1 MMNSTTADLRHPR
14 TELQVGLDKR
24 AFSPFL
30 SAVVAK
36 PAVLGLCEISNELTE
51 STLSLF
57 AEIVAMSSAMGWA
70 ADSVLVRF
78 GLRRSNIFA
87 AMFVSYAVSITCMWS
102 YLIATTSLEFL
113 KSPAMVYYLISG
125 CIQPLFA
132 RALFYEGITRIGVAR
147 AGPLRGSE
155 PLFATA
161 IAVMIFHEQPGWLVF
176 LGTILIVGSLWLISG
191 KQAGDTKWRL
201 IDAIFPIS
209 AALTSAISQSLRKQ
223 ALKIIPDPF
232 VAVAIVTTVSL
243 MLLIGFVVAT
253 KRTQQ
258 LHMER
263 DGFLFFLCAALI
275 ATLAQV
281 ANFIALG
288 RGQLSVIIP
297 LLNTTPLFTVFFSA
311 IFLRDIERV
320 NRRVVLGALLMVA
333 GVVLITSR

>member
-1 MMNSTTADLRHPR
+1 VEAS
-14 TELQVGLDKR
+14 
-24 AFSPFL
+24 
-30 SAVVAK
+30 
-36 PAVLGLCEISNELTE
+36 IELTE
-51 STLSLF
+51 NTSSLL

-78 GLRRSNIFA
+78 GLRKSNIFA
-87 AMFVSYAVSITCMWS
+87 AMFVSYAVSISCMWS

-113 KSPAMVYYLISG
+113 KSPAMIYYLISG

-161 IAVMIFHEQPGWLVF
+161 IAVIIFHEQPGWLVF

-191 KQAGDTKWRL
+191 KRAGDAKWRL
-201 IDAIFPIS
+201 IDTIFPIS
-209 AALTSAISQSLRKQ
+209 AGLISAISQSLRKQ

-232 VAVAIVTTVSL
+232 VAVAVVTTVSFI
-243 MLLIGFVVAT
+243 LLVGFVFST
-253 KRTQQ
+253 KRTHQ
-258 LHMER
+258 LRVRRES
-263 DGFLFFLCAALI
+263 FLFFFCAALI

-288 RGQLSVIIP
+288 RGQLSAIIP

-311 IFLRDIERV
+311 VFLRKLETV
-320 NRRVVLGALLMVA
+320 NLRTVLGAALMVA